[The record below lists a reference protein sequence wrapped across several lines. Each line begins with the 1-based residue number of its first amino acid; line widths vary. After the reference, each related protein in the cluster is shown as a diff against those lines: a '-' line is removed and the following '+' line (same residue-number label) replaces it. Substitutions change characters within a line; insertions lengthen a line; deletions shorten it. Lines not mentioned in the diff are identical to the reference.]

1 VDSDSQPPTVAI
13 DHDALTAARRAAL
26 TPAVIQLLAETFR
39 ILADPTRLRLLHGL
53 GTGPLSVRDLA
64 LLADVSESAISH
76 QLRVLRE
83 RGLVTRRR
91 AGTVIYYSL
100 TDDHLPSLLREAQYH
115 ADHVRRGR
123 PDHPY
128 PDLTPH
134 SPGDG
139 QESDAER

>member
-1 VDSDSQPPTVAI
+1 MTVAI
-13 DHDALTAARRAAL
+13 DHDALTAARRAAP

-53 GTGPLSVRDLA
+53 STGALSVRDLA
-64 LLADVSESAISH
+64 LLAEVSESAISH

-83 RGLVTRRR
+83 RGLVSRRR

-100 TDDHLPSLLREAQYH
+100 TDHHLPSLLREAAYH
-115 ADHVRRGR
+115 VDHARRGR

-128 PDLTPH
+128 PEVTRH
-134 SPGDG
+134 SPGRVG
-139 QESDAER
+139 ERSDADR